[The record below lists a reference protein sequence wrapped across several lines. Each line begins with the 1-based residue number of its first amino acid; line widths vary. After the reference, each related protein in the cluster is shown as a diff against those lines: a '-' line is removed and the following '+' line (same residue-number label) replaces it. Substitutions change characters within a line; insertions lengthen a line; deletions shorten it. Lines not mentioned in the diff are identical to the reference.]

1 MLWSALQTIT
11 ELHGTSHTTSSLRIQ
26 KLNLTSLAS
35 LLAEARGD
43 LELAGHWQ
51 SPTGI
56 CTTLT
61 SVRCP
66 EQVWMTHQDAQALPA
81 LPPGSE
87 VQQAELL
94 LCYQLQSLHAVVTEM
109 GRTETLAERI
119 IFQSPI
125 FRQPG
130 CACIH
135 SYWHPSPSHMF
146 SQACRPETKIYLLVS
161 IKLTHISTL
170 GIIKHRSIIR

>member
-11 ELHGTSHTTSSLRIQ
+11 ELHGIFHTTSSLKMQ
-26 KLNLTSLAS
+26 KLNLMSLAS
-35 LLAEARGD
+35 LLAETRCD

-61 SVRCP
+61 PVQYP
-66 EQVWMTHQDAQALPA
+66 KQDAQALPG
-81 LPPGSE
+81 LLPGSE

-94 LCYQLQSLHAVVTEM
+94 ICYQRQSFHAVVTEM
-109 GRTETLAERI
+109 GRTEVLSEKTN
-119 IFQSPI
+119 FQSPI

-130 CACIH
+130 CTCIH
-135 SYWHPSPSHMF
+135 SHCHPSPSHLF
-146 SQACRPETKIYLLVS
+146 SQACRPKTKITLFVS
-161 IKLTHISTL
+161 IKLTHVSTL